1 MNKSLILFFIL
12 MLSCTS
18 NNDKDIS
25 IKSFKSL
32 DEMTFNEFKLKLD
45 EYAANSPYP
54 NIGGKNE

>member
-25 IKSFKSL
+25 IRSFKSL

-45 EYAANSPYP
+45 EYADNSPYP
-54 NIGGKNE
+54 NIGNKNE

>member
-1 MNKSLILFFIL
+1 MNKTLILFFIL

-25 IKSFKSL
+25 IRSFKSL

-45 EYAANSPYP
+45 EYADNSPYP
-54 NIGGKNE
+54 NIGNKNE

>member
-45 EYAANSPYP
+45 EYADNSTYP